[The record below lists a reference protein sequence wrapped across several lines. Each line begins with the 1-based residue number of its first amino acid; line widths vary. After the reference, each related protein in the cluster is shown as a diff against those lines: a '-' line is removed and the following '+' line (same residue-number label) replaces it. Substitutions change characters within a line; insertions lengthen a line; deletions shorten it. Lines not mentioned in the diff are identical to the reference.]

1 MKIYAVK
8 ILDISELELNNL
20 TIYIDAE
27 KKYKINRFVNKK
39 DKIRSLISEILIR
52 NIIFE
57 NLNINNRD
65 IIFEKNEQGK
75 PNLKGYSDFN
85 FNLSHSGDFVVCA
98 VDDKPIGIDIEK
110 IKSIDYNGIAQ
121 SFFSKDEYDFISKGD
136 LQTQVDKFYEIWTL
150 KESYIKTDGRGLT
163 IPLKSFSINIDEY
176 ENIDLITKNELKKCN
191 FRKFNIESEYKMA
204 VCSLN
209 KEIPND
215 IIRINQ
221 NCLIDNYCR
230 II

>member
-8 ILDISELELNNL
+8 ILDISESELNNL
-20 TIYIDAE
+20 TKYIDVE
-27 KKYKINRFVNKK
+27 KKYKINKFINKK

-65 IIFEKNEQGK
+65 IIFEKNEQEK
-75 PNLKGYSDFN
+75 PHLRGYPNFN

-98 VDDKPIGIDIEK
+98 IDNKPIGIDIEK
-110 IKSIDYNGIAQ
+110 IESIDHKGIAQ

-136 LQTQVDKFYEIWTL
+136 LQAQVDKFYEIWTL
-150 KESYIKTDGRGLT
+150 KESYIKADGRGLT

-176 ENIDLITKNELKKCN
+176 ENIELITENELKKCN
-191 FRKFNIESEYKMA
+191 FKNFNIESEYKMA

-209 KEIPND
+209 KEIPNN
-215 IIRINQ
+215 IITINQ
-221 NCLIDNYCR
+221 KCLIDNYFKA
-230 II
+230 I

>member
-8 ILDISELELNNL
+8 ILDISESELNNL
-20 TIYIDAE
+20 TRYIDAE
-27 KKYKINRFVNKK
+27 KKYKINKFINKK
-39 DKIRSLISEILIR
+39 DKIRSLISDILIR

-57 NLNINNRD
+57 NLNMGNKD

-75 PNLKGYSDFN
+75 PHLKGYSNFN

-110 IKSIDYNGIAQ
+110 IESIDYKGIAQ
-121 SFFSKDEYDFISKGD
+121 SFFCKDEYDFISKGD
-136 LQTQVDKFYEIWTL
+136 LQAQVDKFYEIWTL
-150 KESYIKTDGRGLT
+150 KESYIKADGRGLT
-163 IPLKSFSINIDEY
+163 IPLKSFSINIDKY
-176 ENIDLITKNELKKCN
+176 DNIELITKNELKKCN
-191 FRKFNIESEYKMA
+191 LKKINIESEYKMA

-209 KEIPND
+209 EKASND